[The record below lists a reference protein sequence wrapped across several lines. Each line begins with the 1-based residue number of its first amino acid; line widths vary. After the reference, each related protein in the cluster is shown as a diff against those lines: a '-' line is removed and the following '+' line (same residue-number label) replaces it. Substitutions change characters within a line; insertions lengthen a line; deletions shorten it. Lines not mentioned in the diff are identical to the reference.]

1 MTNQTTLCPYH
12 PEDNHSGNNHG
23 CFAAIGDLV
32 ELLNPMGNRVGVFGL
47 VYAIETS
54 DRIGPRRYLR
64 IHGQET
70 RWRDSLVRIV
80 SRA

>member
-1 MTNQTTLCPYH
+1 MTNQ
-12 PEDNHSGNNHG
+12 DNRSENNHG
-23 CFAAIGDLV
+23 CFAGIGDLV
-32 ELLNPMGNRVGVFGL
+32 ELLNPMGNRVGIFGL

-64 IHGQET
+64 IQGQEGRT
-70 RWRDSLVRIV
+70 RDALVRII